1 MNCLRSHVPN
11 AVAIIAMSGRFPG
24 APDVE
29 TLWRNVRDGVE
40 SISRFSP
47 AELFQS
53 GVEPKLIENPSYVPA
68 VAVLSGVDQFDAQF
82 FHFTARE
89 AECTDP
95 QHRLLLECAWE
106 TLEQAGY
113 PEEGSGVRTGVYVGA
128 GPSSYWATNLAPNLD
143 LVSSVD
149 EVQLLVGNG
158 NDYAATRISYKLN
171 LTGPSLTIGTACS
184 TSLVAVH
191 LACTSLLDF
200 HCDIALAGGVSI
212 QGPTCKG
219 YVYQEGGIMSPDGH
233 CRPFDAKAA
242 GTVAG
247 SGVAM
252 VALRRL
258 EDALEAGDTI
268 HAIILG
274 SAVNNDGLGKAGFTA
289 PSENGQAAVIAE
301 ALGVA
306 NISPDSIGYL
316 EAHGTGTPLG
326 DPIEV
331 AALTRAFR
339 RGTMRSQFCALG
351 SVKSNFGHL
360 DAAAGVTGLI
370 KAVLALQHHV
380 LPPTVHFE
388 NPNPKL
394 NLENSPFFVNNV
406 ARDWVADSPRQAGV
420 SSFGIGGTNAHV
432 VLQEAPP
439 QESGPTPRSPCLL
452 VLSAKTRGA
461 LDMLRRNLVKHL
473 DRHKDLNLADVSFT
487 LAVGRRTFPE
497 RCAVV
502 CNGRDDAI
510 AKLNLALPG
519 AVDTPPSGARVAF
532 LFSAEHPSGIQ
543 GILELYQSEPAFRE
557 AIDACTTILKHRLGL
572 RPSDLLSLTN
582 APAAGSSA
590 GLHETTHVFAGSFSL
605 RYAVSILLQSWGVE
619 PCAMMG
625 GSLGE
630 YVAAVLAGVFSLADA
645 LALVDARARLMRSV
659 PDLDKQGTQKL
670 SSFRETPY
678 APHPVPLE
686 PMSDAAEEFLRKAE
700 LHSPRIPFVA
710 NLTGDWITPAQATD
724 PDYWV
729 KHLHKWTS
737 SVDARKCVRDLPDA
751 LWLELGAGD
760 VSVYSSERHSAFAE
774 SVPIPPT
781 PTSLNSTNRGYP
793 SVLSTLGELW
803 TLGVAVDWNNFF
815 KFEQRRRVPLPTYA
829 FERQRYWIDPPAPVR
844 EPRPEQPP
852 DEVKTSPS
860 PIDSWFYAP
869 RWTQTAKRTSLRLLE
884 GAWILV
890 ADNLGLADAV
900 AMLLR
905 QAGARVAVIRNGDAY
920 SQSGSDVFV
929 FPLKDSG
936 AHTKMWNALDQLA
949 WAESNILLF
958 ELAKPQQ
965 SDSWDMRS
973 ESALAGTLRLMAL
986 VQGIS
991 LSGAPHRLAVI
1002 TNNTQTVHCDEA
1014 RRPEIATLWGALRV
1028 VAKEY
1033 PNLRCQAFDLDWS
1046 DFEEGSIAQVASDLL
1061 AGLACPAPNLALR
1074 AGTLWEQ
1081 RVEAAQLTEA
1091 KRLRIRERGTY
1102 LITGGLG
1109 SMGMAFAEYLA
1120 RTAHARLALVTRTG
1134 LGSGSDKTSTDQS
1147 AGKADTKTRFPLL
1160 TDINAI
1166 EEFERAARCEANLLS
1181 LSSHPG
1187 LERLLNRCCSA
1198 LAWQFVSGGF
1208 TSLHPG
1214 ARTSLRQI
1222 QLRLGVLPKFQK
1234 LFELLVRWLAE
1245 DGIVAQVG
1253 SEIELRELPYPDDLV
1268 NELAARFPQFIPLTD
1283 LISHCTRSYARAL
1296 SGEIPALTVLYP
1308 DGTSRWLDAATA
1320 DIPHYSS
1327 DPVYLRAA
1335 ADLVAHLVETR
1346 PDPIRILEI
1355 GGGTGDLTSRLIELI
1370 GSGKVQ
1376 YHFTDIS
1383 PAFISQARDN
1393 AAKRG
1398 LRDVHFARF
1407 DISQPPQPQGFQPSS
1422 YDLVLGYNVIHATP
1436 DLVQTTN
1443 YLRPLLSEGGGLV
1456 LVESVNAPRWID
1468 MIWGL
1473 TDGWWL
1479 FTDRQRRQCSPL
1491 VSLEEWEKVLAESGF
1506 NCATSYPRDPSARQ
1520 QVTAGLIIGIAS
1532 APASP
1537 VPANGFAGVG
1547 QSGERIARARQR
1559 LSQMEADGAEVCVI
1573 TADISN
1579 PDEVARAVEAAETT
1593 LGQIHGVIHTAGV
1606 LGQTLIHDQQPADV
1620 RQVLAP
1626 KVDGTICLSSV
1637 LGSRPLDFF
1646 ILCSSLSAVEPIPG
1660 QFAYSAANAFLD
1672 SFAQF
1677 RAARS
1682 SGLTVS
1688 VDWGFWQE
1696 LGMIETAR
1704 VSQSVKQALLQ
1715 EIQSSG
1721 WSRRGVEIFARI
1733 LQSDA
1738 PAQLL
1743 VSPRPLLD
1751 LPSAAGTGTVFNHPV
1766 LHEYARRSAQLVVFS
1781 GTIVAGR
1788 TWLVDE
1794 HCVAGRPVLPG
1805 TAYLDLAVTAFWHL
1819 HGRCPVELSDVFFL
1833 TPMSFAD
1840 GESKQVE
1847 LFLQGDPEG
1856 SEFRVGAQLSD
1867 GTWQEHARG
1876 GIQKA
1881 LPGIDPE
1888 KIDLEAIETDL
1899 RNQADTISED
1909 LGEFWKRVESF
1920 TPHWRNVVS
1929 VAYGGKQGAGR
1940 FSLPSDLTDDM
1951 SEFALHPALLDTAT
1965 GFLAFQREFDAFLP
1979 FSFGRVCVFD
1989 QLPSNCASVFQIV
2002 FTDENLVLQGSV
2014 VDSTGNEIIRIAEY
2028 TLRRAV
2034 PLTTTGKAA
2043 PGVKVP
2049 VLENVRLEIASP
2061 GHLRT
2066 LLYRPAPRLSPHSGE
2081 VEIEVRAAGLNFV
2094 EVLYALGMLPSL
2106 GGNGFVALGQECAGV
2121 VTRVGD
2127 SVHSFEPGQEVFG
2140 YGPACFS
2147 LYTRLRTSAVA
2158 LKPPSLSFEEAAG
2171 LPAAYLTAW
2180 YSLIHLAR
2188 LRPAERILIHAAA
2201 GGVGLAAVRIA
2212 QWRGAE
2218 IFATAGSPQKR
2229 EFLQRMGVPHVMD
2242 SRSLLFADQIRQ
2254 ITKGDGIDVVL
2265 NCLSGDFIPKS
2276 LELLRRH
2283 GRFVELGKR
2292 DILRNAPLGLGT
2304 FANYIAFF
2312 AVDMGLDVP
2321 GFSDLWYEVTTH
2333 LQSGT
2338 LGALPHRTFDAPRMQ
2353 EAFEYMAQA
2362 RHIGKVILSFTDVQA
2377 VRNAAGVESARP
2389 GWDRMSRPDE
2399 EVMLSGNRQAVAS
2412 FPPAATPG
2420 PQIAKHERPRL
2431 PSKFRA
2437 PESAAQ
2443 RTIASVWEELLG
2455 VAPIGIEDDFFEL
2468 NGDSLLAAQVMS
2480 RLQQLFEI
2488 KVPISLIFGHPTIQE
2503 LAEQITSRRPS
2514 SVAGTRTVD
2523 STHEEGAV

>member
-1 MNCLRSHVPN
+1 MNDLRPN
-11 AVAIIAMSGRFPG
+11 VSDAVAIIAMSGRFPG

-29 TLWRNVRDGVE
+29 TLWRNVSDGVE

-47 AELFQS
+47 VELFRG
-53 GVEPKLIENPSYVPA
+53 GVEPKLIENPSYVPVA
-68 VAVLSGVDQFDAQF
+68 AVLSGIDQFDAQF

-113 PEEGSGVRTGVYVGA
+113 LGQGSEVRTGVYVGA
-128 GPSSYWATNLAPNLD
+128 GPSNYWANNLAPNLE
-143 LVSSVD
+143 LISSID

-158 NDYAATRISYKLN
+158 SDFAATRISYKLN
-171 LTGPSLTIGTACS
+171 LTGPSLTVGTACS

-219 YVYQEGGIMSPDGH
+219 YIYQEGGIMSPDGR

-258 EDALEAGDTI
+258 EDALKAGDTI
-268 HAIILG
+268 HAVILG

-289 PSENGQAAVIAE
+289 PSEKGQAAVIAE
-301 ALGVA
+301 ALAIA
-306 NISPDSIGYL
+306 NISPDSIGYV

-331 AALTRAFR
+331 AALTRVFR
-339 RGTMRSQFCALG
+339 RDTARCQFCALG

-370 KAVLALQHHV
+370 KTVLALQHHT

-394 NLENSPFFVNNV
+394 NLENSPFFISNT
-406 ARDWVADSPRQAGV
+406 ARDWVADSPRRAGV

-439 QESGPTPRSPCLL
+439 QESGPTLRSTCLL

-461 LDMLRRNLVKHL
+461 LEMLRRNLGRHL
-473 DRHKDLNLADVSFT
+473 ERQKDLNLADVSFT

-502 CNGRDDAI
+502 CNSRDEAI
-510 AKLNLALPG
+510 AKLRLALP
-519 AVDTPPSGARVAF
+519 AADDTPRSDARVAF
-532 LFSAEHPSGIQ
+532 FFSAEHPLRVQS
-543 GILELYQSEPAFRE
+543 ILELYASEPAFRE
-557 AIDACTTILKHRLGL
+557 AIDACTSILRHRLGL
-572 RPSDLLSLTN
+572 GPSELLSLTN
-582 APAAGSSA
+582 APAAASST
-590 GLHETTHVFAGSFSL
+590 GLHETTHVLAESFSL
-605 RYAVSILLQSWGVE
+605 KYAVSILLRSWGIE
-619 PCAMMG
+619 PCAMIG

-630 YVAAVLAGVFSLADA
+630 YVAAVLSGIFSLADA
-645 LALVDARARLMRSV
+645 LALVNARAHLMRSV
-659 PDLDKQGTQKL
+659 PGPDKQGTQKL
-670 SSFRETPY
+670 SSFRQTPY
-678 APHPVPLE
+678 TPHPVP
-686 PMSDAAEEFLRKAE
+686 PAVMSDAAEEFLRKAE
-700 LHSPRIPFVA
+700 LHAPRIPFLSI
-710 NLTGDWITPAQATD
+710 LTGDWITPAQATD
-724 PDYWV
+724 PGYWIR
-729 KHLHKWTS
+729 HLQEWTPS
-737 SVDARKCVRDLPDA
+737 ADTRKCLRDLSDV
-751 LWLELGAGD
+751 LWLEIGAGD
-760 VSVYSSERHSAFAE
+760 VSITSSEWHSAFAE
-774 SVPIPPT
+774 PRRIL
-781 PTSLNSTNRGYP
+781 PTSDSLNPTDRGYAG
-793 SVLSTLGELW
+793 VLSTLGELW
-803 TLGVAVDWNNFF
+803 TLGAAVDWNSFF
-815 KFEQRRRVPLPTYA
+815 KFEQRRRVPLPTYP

-844 EPRPEQPP
+844 DHRPEGPP
-852 DEVKTSPS
+852 EVVKASPS

-869 RWTQTAKRTSLRLLE
+869 RWTQTAKPTSLRLRE
-884 GAWILV
+884 ATWILV
-890 ADNLGLADAV
+890 ADSLGLADAV

-905 QAGARVAVIRNGDAY
+905 QAGAQVAMIRNGDVY
-920 SQSGSDVFV
+920 SQSGSDLFV
-929 FPLKDSG
+929 FPLKDPG
-936 AHTKMWNALDQLA
+936 AHTKMWNALDRLA
-949 WAESNILLF
+949 WSESNILFF
-958 ELAKPQQ
+958 ELAKPQRP
-965 SDSWDMRS
+965 DSWNMRS
-973 ESALAGTLRLMAL
+973 ESALAGTLRLLAL
-986 VQGIS
+986 VQGLS
-991 LSGAPHRLAVI
+991 LSGAPRRLAVI
-1002 TNNTQTVHCDEA
+1002 TNNTQTVNCEEA
-1014 RRPEIATLWGALRV
+1014 CRPEIATLWGALRV

-1046 DFEEGSIAQVASDLL
+1046 DFEEGSMAQVAGDLL
-1061 AGLACPAPNLALR
+1061 AGLAYPAPNLALR

-1120 RTAHARLALVTRTG
+1120 RTAHARLALITRTG
-1134 LGSGSDKTSTDQS
+1134 LSSPYDETSSDKTTS
-1147 AGKADTKTRFPLL
+1147 KADGETRFPLL
-1160 TDINAI
+1160 SDINAI
-1166 EEFERAARCEANLLS
+1166 EEFERAAGCEANLLS
-1181 LSSHPG
+1181 LSSNPG

-1198 LAWQFVSGGF
+1198 LAWQFVCVGF

-1214 ARTSLRQI
+1214 ARTSLQQI
-1222 QLRLGVLPKFQK
+1222 QNRLGILPKFQK

-1253 SEIELRELPYPDDLV
+1253 SEIEVTELPCPDDLLS
-1268 NELAARFPQFIPLTD
+1268 ELAARFPQFIPLTD

-1320 DIPHYSS
+1320 DIPHHSS
-1327 DPVYLRAA
+1327 DPVYLRVA
-1335 ADLVAHLVETR
+1335 ADLVAHLVEART
-1346 PDPIRILEI
+1346 DPIRILEI
-1355 GGGTGDLTSRLIELI
+1355 GGGTGDLTSRLVELI
-1370 GSGKVQ
+1370 GNGKVE

-1383 PAFISQARDN
+1383 LAFVSQARDK

-1398 LRDVHFARF
+1398 LRDARFARF
-1407 DISQPPQPQGFQPSS
+1407 DISQPPEPQGFEPSS

-1443 YLRPLLSEGGGLV
+1443 YLRSLLSEGGGLV
-1456 LVESVNAPRWID
+1456 LVESVKAPRWID

-1479 FTDRQRRQCSPL
+1479 FTDRQRRQWSPL

-1506 NCATSYPRDPSARQ
+1506 SRAISYPRDPGARQ

-1532 APASP
+1532 TPAGP
-1537 VPANGFAGVG
+1537 VPANGFAEPGR
-1547 QSGERIARARQR
+1547 SRERIARVRQR
-1559 LSQMEADGAEVCVI
+1559 LNQMEAEGAEVRVI
-1573 TADISN
+1573 TTDISN
-1579 PDEVARAVEAAETT
+1579 PDEVARAVEATETT
-1593 LGQIHGVIHTAGV
+1593 LGPIQGVIHTAGV

-1637 LGSRPLDFF
+1637 LGNRPLDFF

-1682 SGLTVS
+1682 TGLTVS

-1715 EIQSSG
+1715 EIHSSG
-1721 WSRRGVEIFARI
+1721 WSQRGVEIFARI
-1733 LQSDA
+1733 LQSSA
-1738 PAQLL
+1738 PPQLL
-1743 VSPRPLLD
+1743 VSPRPLRD
-1751 LPSAAGTGTVFNHPV
+1751 LSSAPDTGKVLNHPV
-1766 LHEYARRSAQLVVFS
+1766 LHKCARKSAQLVVSS

-1794 HCVAGRPVLPG
+1794 HHVAGHPVLPG
-1805 TAYLDLAVTAFWHL
+1805 TAYLDLALTAFWHL

-1833 TPMSFAD
+1833 APMNFAE
-1840 GESKQVE
+1840 GESKEVE
-1847 LFLQGDPEG
+1847 LILQGDPEG
-1856 SEFRVGAQLSD
+1856 SEFRVVAQLSD

-1876 GIQKA
+1876 GIQMA
-1881 LPGIDPE
+1881 RSGIAPE
-1888 KIDLEAIETDL
+1888 KIDLEAIERDL
-1899 RNQADTISED
+1899 VNQADAISED
-1909 LGEFWKRVESF
+1909 LGAFWKRVETF

-1929 VAYGGKQGAGR
+1929 VACGGKQGAGR
-1940 FSLPSDLTDDM
+1940 FSLPPHLTDDL

-1965 GFLAFQREFDAFLP
+1965 GFLAFRREFDAFLP
-1979 FSFGRVCVFD
+1979 FSFGYVCVFD
-1989 QLPSNCASVFQIV
+1989 RLPSNCASVFRIV
-2002 FTDENLVLQGSV
+2002 FTEENLVLAGSV
-2014 VDSTGNEIIRIAEY
+2014 VDSTGNEIIRIGEY
-2028 TLRRAV
+2028 ILRLAV
-2034 PLTTTGKAA
+2034 PPAAAGKAA
-2043 PGVKVP
+2043 PRVTAPVP
-2049 VLENVRLEIASP
+2049 ENVRLEIDSP
-2061 GHLRT
+2061 GHLQT

-2121 VTRVGD
+2121 VTRVGG
-2127 SVHSFEPGQEVFG
+2127 SVHSLEPGQEVYG

-2180 YSLIHLAR
+2180 YGLIHLAR
-2188 LRPAERILIHAAA
+2188 LRPDERVLIHAAA

-2218 IFATAGSPQKR
+2218 IFATAGSPHKR

-2254 ITKGDGIDVVL
+2254 MTKGDGIDVVL

-2292 DILRNAPLGLGT
+2292 DILRNTPLGLGT
-2304 FANYIAFF
+2304 FANYISFF

-2321 GFSDLWYEVTTH
+2321 GFSDLWREVATH
-2333 LQSGT
+2333 LQSGA
-2338 LGALPHRTFDAPRMQ
+2338 LGALSHRTFDAAQVQ

-2362 RHIGKVILSFTDVQA
+2362 RHIGKVILSFADVQA
-2377 VRNAAGVESARP
+2377 VRSAASMESR
-2389 GWDRMSRPDE
+2389 GLSVDGMSRPAE
-2399 EVMLSGNRQAVAS
+2399 EVMLFGNRQAVAS
-2412 FPPAATPG
+2412 FPSVAAPG
-2420 PQIAKHERPRL
+2420 PQIVKHERPCL

-2443 RTIASVWEELLG
+2443 RIIASVWEELLG
-2455 VAPIGIEDDFFEL
+2455 VAPIGVEDDFFEL

-2503 LAEQITSRRPS
+2503 LAEQITSRRTS
-2514 SVAGTRTVD
+2514 SVADTQSLD